1 MAKNK
6 LKFQHAK
13 MVSAVAKAKSQKD
26 VGSLLNEAS
35 RLLQAGN
42 LNLALNLA
50 LEAFALAEK
59 DTQEKTEKLL
69 TEIYFRLA
77 ANNVTDFSLRITHL
91 KEAISLSPTET
102 RLQFFLAVTLCQTGN
117 FAEAVLEFDKV
128 ATKEPNYSNLG
139 YLHTLAKLAC
149 NQKADFSNLNLE
161 EASTLKIVENV
172 IFNKTNNIL
181 TDIQPTKY
189 EFWQA
194 LAQMQQDITASPVL
208 TFQKSLDKGGYKKN
222 VVGILEYYKGVAA
235 MRQGEKGAAQ
245 SAWQKAKSFG
255 FVQDHLNTNLDYL
268 LTEQIV
274 DAAKEEKW
282 QQVITSIGNLPN
294 KLKTLDIVKELTAFA
309 EYYIGHSAASEGNWK
324 RAAEAWRRS
333 NEQDKSCRL
342 SQNLALAEEAIEN
355 WENAAEAWREML
367 KRRSRKKTSD
377 NYLNDSQ
384 VAAIWKRAAECYE
397 KEEDTDQALTC
408 LKNALKYAEN
418 DIDLRLEIVETL
430 VANDQEKAAQNE
442 LNRILAIDPKNV
454 AALES
459 LASLLTISEKTDEA
473 IEIWRKVLALDPD
486 NKSAR
491 EFLSLIYAD
500 QSENITD
507 KKKKFNFLEKAL
519 KDLPNDVRLLL
530 KLAITA
536 DILKKGD
543 PLALLKQAYQ
553 SAGKDFKMVS
563 LVLHESLHVKGT
575 NKFAEEI
582 MLEIAQQANL
592 STEFWI
598 AQAKMVVSC
607 ELNVSWTRKFFD
619 QAIDQAEKN
628 KKESKAKVLLNV
640 FLTLHS
646 REFEEVK
653 EEVIEKMEQGYIDR
667 IKKECPQSGV
677 LEFVEACKAFHD
689 KDDIKSAKTLVKE
702 ARRKAQ
708 LANEKDVVEETHEFE
723 RFISRPKRRGLF
735 DMDDIPISVIRI
747 MEKYPAGPPRDP
759 RKLSAQ
765 DREDIE
771 KLMEFFKE
779 SFR

>member
-1 MAKNK
+1 MAKSK

-13 MVSAVAKAKSQKD
+13 MLSAVAKAKSQKD
-26 VGSLLNEAS
+26 VPSLLSES
-35 RLLQAGN
+35 LKLLQAGN
-42 LNLALNLA
+42 LNLALNFA

-59 DTQEKTEKLL
+59 DTQEKTEELL

-77 ANNVTDFSLRITHL
+77 VSNVTDLNLRITHL
-91 KEAISLSPTET
+91 KEAISLSPTQT
-102 RLQFFLAVTLCQTGN
+102 RLYFFLAVTLCQIGS

-128 ATKEPNYSNLG
+128 AAKEPNYPNLG
-139 YLHTLAKLAC
+139 YLHSLAKLAC
-149 NQKADFSNLNLE
+149 NQKADFNNLTSE
-161 EASTLKIVENV
+161 ETSTLKIVENA
-172 IFNKTNNIL
+172 INKTNDFL
-181 TDIQPTKY
+181 TETQPTKH

-194 LAQMQQDITASPVL
+194 IAQMQQDITASPVL
-208 TFQKSLDKGGYKKN
+208 ALQKSLDRGGYKKN
-222 VVGILEYYKGVAA
+222 AVGILEYYKGVAA

-255 FVQDHLNTNLDYL
+255 FAQHHLSTNLDYL

-274 DAAKEEKW
+274 DAAKGEKW
-282 QQVITSIGNLPN
+282 QQVITSVGNLPN

-309 EYYIGHSAASEGNWK
+309 EYYLGHSAASEGNWK
-324 RAAEAWRRS
+324 RAAEAWRHS

-367 KRRSRKKTSD
+367 KRRSRKETSD

-384 VAAIWKRAAECYE
+384 IAAIWKRAAECYE

-418 DIDLRLEIVETL
+418 DIELRLEIVGAL

-442 LNRILAIDPKNV
+442 LNRILAMDPKNV
-454 AALES
+454 TALEN
-459 LASLLTISEKTDEA
+459 LASLLTITEKTDEA
-473 IEIWRKVLALDPD
+473 IENWRKVLALDPD

-491 EFLSLIYAD
+491 ETLSLIYVD

-507 KKKKFNFLEKAL
+507 KKKRFSFLEKAL
-519 KDLPNDVRLLL
+519 KDVPNDIKLLI
-530 KLAITA
+530 KLALTA
-536 DILKKGD
+536 DSLKKGN

-553 SAGKDFKMVS
+553 SAGKDFKMVG
-563 LVLHESLHVKGT
+563 LILHESLHVKGT
-575 NKFAEEI
+575 NDFVEEI
-582 MLEIAQQANL
+582 MLEVAQESNL
-592 STEFWI
+592 STEFWLIQSRMI
-598 AQAKMVVSC
+598 ADCK
-607 ELNVSWTRKFFD
+607 LDISWARKFFD

-628 KKESKAKVLLNV
+628 KIESKAKVLLDIMLALNG
-640 FLTLHS
+640 
-646 REFEEVK
+646 REFSNIKGEIIRELEK
-653 EEVIEKMEQGYIDR
+653 EYVERV
-667 IKKECPQSGV
+667 KKECPQSGV
-677 LEFVEACKAFHD
+677 LEFIESCTAFHN
-689 KDDIKSAKTLVKE
+689 KNDIKSAKTLIKE

-708 LANEKDVVEETHEFE
+708 LANEKDVVEETYEFE
-723 RFISRPKRRGLF
+723 KFISRPKRRGLF

-747 MEKYPAGPPRDP
+747 MEKFPGGPPKDP

-771 KLMEFFKE
+771 KLMEFFQE
-779 SFR
+779 NF

>member
-26 VGSLLNEAS
+26 VGSLLSES
-35 RLLQAGN
+35 SKLLQAGN

-50 LEAFALAEK
+50 LEAFALTEK

-77 ANNVTDFSLRITHL
+77 GSNVTDFNLRIIHL
-91 KEAISLSPTET
+91 KEAISLSPIET
-102 RLQFFLAVTLCQTGN
+102 RLHFFLAVTLCQVGN

-128 ATKEPNYSNLG
+128 AEKEPNYPNLA

-149 NQKADFSNLNLE
+149 NQKVDFSNLNLE
-161 EASTLKIVENV
+161 EISTLKIVES
-172 IFNKTNNIL
+172 IISSKTNDLL
-181 TDIQPTKY
+181 TEVQLTKY

-208 TFQKSLDKGGYKKN
+208 TFQKSLDRGGYKKN
-222 VVGILEYYKGVAA
+222 VVAILEYYKGVAA

-245 SAWQKAKSFG
+245 SAWQKAKSYG
-255 FVQDHLNTNLDYL
+255 FAQDHLNTNLDYL

-274 DAAKEEKW
+274 DAAKGEKW
-282 QQVITSIGNLPN
+282 QQVITIVGNLPN

-309 EYYIGHSAASEGNWK
+309 EYYLGHSAASEGNWK

-367 KRRSRKKTSD
+367 KRRSRKETSD

-397 KEEDTDQALTC
+397 KEED
-408 LKNALKYAEN
+408 ALKYAEN
-418 DIDLRLEIVETL
+418 DIELRLEIVEAL
-430 VANDQEKAAQNE
+430 IANDQEKAAQNE
-442 LNRILAIDPKNV
+442 LNRILVIAPKNV
-454 AALES
+454 TALES
-459 LASLLTISEKTDEA
+459 LAGILTITEKTDEA
-473 IEIWRKVLALDPD
+473 IEIWRKVLALEPD
-486 NKSAR
+486 NTNAR
-491 EFLSLIYAD
+491 ESLSLIYIE
-500 QSENITD
+500 QLENIID
-507 KKKKFNFLEKAL
+507 KRKRFSFLEKAL
-519 KDLPNDVRLLL
+519 KDVPNDIKLLV
-530 KLAITA
+530 KLALTA
-536 DILKKGD
+536 DSLKKGN

-553 SAGKDFKMVS
+553 SAGKDFKMVG
-563 LVLHESLHVKGT
+563 LILHESLHVKGT
-575 NKFAEEI
+575 NEFVEEI
-582 MLEIAQQANL
+582 MLEVAQQSNVSA
-592 STEFWI
+592 EFWLIQSRMI
-598 AQAKMVVSC
+598 ADCK
-607 ELNVSWTRKFFD
+607 LDISWARKFFD
-619 QAIDQAEKN
+619 QAIDQVEKN
-628 KKESKAKVLLNV
+628 KIESKAKVLLDIM
-640 FLTLHS
+640 LALHG
-646 REFEEVK
+646 REFSNIKGEIIRELEK
-653 EEVIEKMEQGYIDR
+653 EYVERV
-667 IKKECPQSGV
+667 KKECPQSGV
-677 LEFVEACKAFHD
+677 LEFIESCTAFHN
-689 KDDIKSAKTLVKE
+689 KNDIKSAKTLIKE

-708 LANEKDVVEETHEFE
+708 LANEKDVLEETYEFE
-723 RFISRPKRRGLF
+723 KFISRPKRRGLF

-747 MEKYPAGPPRDP
+747 MEKFPGGPPKDP

-771 KLMEFFKE
+771 KLMEFFQE
-779 SFR
+779 NF

>member
-26 VGSLLNEAS
+26 LPSLLNES
-35 RLLQAGN
+35 LKLLQAGN

-50 LEAFALAEK
+50 LEAFAFAEK
-59 DTQEKTEKLL
+59 DTQEKVEELL
-69 TEIYFRLA
+69 AEIYFRLA
-77 ANNVTDFSLRITHL
+77 VASATDFSLRITHL
-91 KEAISLSPTET
+91 KEAISLSPTQT
-102 RLQFFLAVTLCQTGN
+102 RLHFFLAVTLCQIGN

-128 ATKEPNYSNLG
+128 ATKEPNYSNLQ
-139 YLHTLAKLAC
+139 YLHTLAKLVC
-149 NQKADFSNLNLE
+149 NQKVDFSNLTSE
-161 EASTLKIVENV
+161 EASTLKIVEN
-172 IFNKTNNIL
+172 IISDKTNNIL
-181 TDIQPTKY
+181 IDIQPTKH

-194 LAQMQQDITASPVL
+194 LAQMQQDMMASPVL
-208 TFQKSLDKGGYKKN
+208 ALQKSLDKSGNKKS
-222 VVGILEYYKGVAA
+222 VIGILEYYKGVAA

-255 FVQDHLNTNLDYL
+255 FAQNHLSTNLDYL

-282 QQVITSIGNLPN
+282 QQVITAIGNLPS

-367 KRRSRKKTSD
+367 KRRSRKETSD

-397 KEEDTDQALTC
+397 KEEDTEEALTC

-454 AALES
+454 TALES
-459 LASLLTISEKTDEA
+459 LAGLLTVSEKTDEA

-486 NKSAR
+486 NKIAR
-491 EFLSLIYAD
+491 ESLSSIYVEK
-500 QSENITD
+500 SEEITD
-507 KKKKFNFLEKAL
+507 KKKRFSFLEKAL
-519 KDLPNDVRLLL
+519 KDLPNDVGLLL

-536 DILKKGD
+536 DTLKKGN
-543 PLALLKQAYQ
+543 PLGLLKQAYQ

-563 LVLHESLHVKGT
+563 LVLHESLHVKDT
-575 NKFAEEI
+575 NEFVEEI
-582 MLEIAQQANL
+582 MLVITQQANL
-592 STEFWI
+592 PAEFWI
-598 AQAKMVVSC
+598 VQAKMVVLC

-628 KKESKAKVLLNV
+628 KKESKAKVLLNI

-646 REFEEVK
+646 REFQDVK
-653 EEVIEKMEQGYIDR
+653 EEVIEKIEEGYIDR

-677 LEFVEACKAFHD
+677 LEFIEAHRVFHNR
-689 KDDIKSAKTLVKE
+689 KDIKSAKTLIKE

-708 LANEKDVVEETHEFE
+708 LANEKEVVEETHEFE
-723 RFISRPKRRGLF
+723 NFISRPKRRGLF
-735 DMDDIPISVIRI
+735 DMDDIPLSVIRI
-747 MEKYPAGPPRDP
+747 MEKYPNGPPKDP

-771 KLMEFFKE
+771 KLMEFFQE
-779 SFR
+779 NF